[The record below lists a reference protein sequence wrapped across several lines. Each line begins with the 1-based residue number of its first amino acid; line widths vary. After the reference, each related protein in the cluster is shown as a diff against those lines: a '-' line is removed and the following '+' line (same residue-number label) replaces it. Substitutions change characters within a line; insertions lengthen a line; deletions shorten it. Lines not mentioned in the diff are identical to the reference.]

1 MLDRFPRIKNP
12 PPSPAPPGRVFFYRG
27 RAGAGA
33 LHAAGQGLEKF
44 FKIQED
50 FADIGKEIEKRERQ
64 RKRATGPWPAARGA
78 ASGPGGRCPP
88 SFGRHSAPFEALYV
102 FLGPEAGDASPVPSA
117 DLLPAAF
124 NHWLK
129 NPPES

>member
-1 MLDRFPRIKNP
+1 M
-12 PPSPAPPGRVFFYRG
+12 
-27 RAGAGA
+27 
-33 LHAAGQGLEKF
+33 HAAGQGLEKF

-64 RKRATGPWPAARGA
+64 RKRAAGQGPPPGERPPGLEAA
-78 ASGPGGRCPP
+78 PP
-88 SFGRHSAPFEALYV
+88 SFGRHSAAFEALYV
-102 FLGPEAGDASPVPSA
+102 FFGPEAGDASPVPSA